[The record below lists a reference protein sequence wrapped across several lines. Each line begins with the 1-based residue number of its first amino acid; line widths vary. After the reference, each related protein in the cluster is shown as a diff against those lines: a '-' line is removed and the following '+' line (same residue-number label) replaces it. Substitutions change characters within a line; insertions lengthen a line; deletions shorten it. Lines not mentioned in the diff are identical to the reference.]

1 MGEAALVAPE
11 TQNYSRAGLRP
22 GPGSGVVGLGNAGD
36 VSHGKI
42 RLRLINRTQQPN
54 GCNIRKPKM
63 ISPPTVDCNPKF
75 Q

>member
-42 RLRLINRTQQPN
+42 RLRLINRTVSN
-54 GCNIRKPKM
+54 LTGATSENRR
-63 ISPPTVDCNPKF
+63 
-75 Q
+75 